1 MLDITKNEGA
11 GKEKA
16 GGVIINIY
24 DQRMLRNTMKIINS
38 FIFPLSIVL
47 ALFSACNNTPQNKL
61 KSSKSPGLDFDTV
74 TYTLKT
80 ITKDDPKCD
89 TSKEKNCRIVNIT
102 YHIFDNHP
110 VLNDSVR
117 TMLLAIYPFERM
129 DSPAKLSLEEQTEE
143 FMDKYEEFKKEP
155 YSQGRKYELISST
168 KIMEEIG
175 NLLTLQLDAYTYSG
189 GAHGASFRRF
199 INYDIKNKKVILLN
213 DILKNNYRDSLMNV
227 AEVIFKK
234 NEGLKPGQALSPDS
248 YFFENNQFSLAN
260 SYVFTSQGILFLYNE
275 YEIKPYAAGRT
286 ELLVPYNKIKSMLKP
301 GTVAEQFI
309 K

>member
-1 MLDITKNEGA
+1 MM
-11 GKEKA
+11 
-16 GGVIINIY
+16 
-24 DQRMLRNTMKIINS
+24 MLRDSMKIFNS
-38 FIFPLSIVL
+38 LIYPLSIVL
-47 ALFSACNNTPQNKL
+47 ALLSACNNTPQNKL

-80 ITKDDPKCD
+80 ITKDDPECD
-89 TSKEKNCRIVNIT
+89 TSREKNCRIVNIK
-102 YHIFDNHP
+102 YHVFDNHP
-110 VLNDSVR
+110 VLNDSIR
-117 TMLLAIYPFERM
+117 TMLLAIYPFERT
-129 DSPAKLSLEEQTEE
+129 DPSVKPSLEKQTEE
-143 FMDKYEEFKKEP
+143 FMNKYKEFKKEP

-168 KIMEEIG
+168 KVLEELG

-199 INYDIKNKKVILLN
+199 INYDIKNKKVIFLN
-213 DILKNNYRDSLMNV
+213 DILKNNYRDSLVNV

-248 YFFENNQFSLAN
+248 YFFENKQFSLAN
-260 SYVFTSQGILFLYNE
+260 SYVFTPAGIMFLYNE

-286 ELLVPYNKIKSMLKP
+286 ELLVPYSEIKAMLKP
-301 GTVAEQFI
+301 GTIIEQFV

>member
-1 MLDITKNEGA
+1 M
-11 GKEKA
+11 
-16 GGVIINIY
+16 
-24 DQRMLRNTMKIINS
+24 MLRNTMKIINP
-38 FIFPLSIVL
+38 FIYPLSIL
-47 ALFSACNNTPQNKL
+47 IGLLSACNNTPQNKL
-61 KSSKSPGLDFDTV
+61 KSSKSPGLGFDTV

-80 ITKDDPKCD
+80 ITKDDPQCD
-89 TSKEKNCRIVNIT
+89 TSKEKNCRIVDIK
-102 YHIFDNHP
+102 YHVFDNHP
-110 VLNDSVR
+110 VLNDSIR
-117 TMLLAIYPFERM
+117 TMLLAIYPFERT
-129 DSPAKLSLEEQTEE
+129 DSSATLSLEEQTEE
-143 FMDKYEEFKKEP
+143 FMDQYKKFKKEP

-168 KIMEEIG
+168 KILEELA
-175 NLLTLQLDAYTYSG
+175 NLFTLQLDAYTYSG

-213 DILKNNYRDSLMNV
+213 DILKNNYQDSLVNV

-234 NEGLKPGQALSPDS
+234 NEGLKPEQALSPNA
-248 YFFENNQFSLAN
+248 YFFENNQFGLAN

-301 GTVAEQFI
+301 GAVVEQFI